1 MKNYFL
7 LVCLFLYTFIQA
19 QPQHSVNDTISNNQ
33 LLKHSQFGYYAE
45 ICETGTPVL
54 DINGDNS
61 LAPASG
67 LKTVTTSAALNLLG
81 DDFTFKTGFYYS
93 GKISADGTLEGNI
106 YIKGGGDPTL
116 GSDLVKSSPNLD
128 SLSKIFIAA
137 CQTAGIKK
145 VAGSI
150 MADETLFQGNSTPD
164 YYPYIDMGNYYGA
177 GTSALNLNDNLYYA
191 YFKPGNEGQEAVLL
205 RTKPEMHF
213 INFKNY
219 MLTGRPG
226 SGDNGYIY
234 SSPYSNTAVI
244 RGTVPAGSQEFS
256 IKGAVTDP
264 AMFAADY
271 FTTALRSAGIEVAL
285 QPSRINT
292 PPDYSLMNNFLTV
305 TSPKLKDIVYIINK
319 RSFNLYAETVLRDI
333 SAYKNGDGSTETG
346 IDLIYNFLD
355 SIKISR
361 EGVHLYDGSGLSR
374 ADCVTPK
381 MMAKLLSYNTGQK
394 MFNAFY
400 NSLGIAGDTSDIS
413 FYTRYGLGTPIQKNA
428 RIKSGYIN
436 LVRSHSGYLRAKSGR
451 VISFSLITNNY
462 NTSLKNI
469 DELHKQIMIMLY
481 NDN

>member
-7 LVCLFLYTFIQA
+7 LICLFLYTYIQA
-19 QPQHSVNDTISNNQ
+19 QPSVNDSIINNP

-45 ICETGTPVL
+45 ICETGKPVL
-54 DINGDNS
+54 DINSESS

-81 DDFTFKTGFYYS
+81 DDFTFKTQFCYS
-93 GKISADGTLEGNI
+93 GKLAADGTLDGNI

-128 SLSKIFIAA
+128 SLSRIFAAA
-137 CQTAGIKK
+137 CKTAGIKK
-145 VAGSI
+145 LNGSI
-150 MADETLFQGNSTPD
+150 IADETLFQGNSTPD

-177 GTSALNLNDNLYYA
+177 GTSSINLNDNLYYA
-191 YFKPGNEGQEAVLL
+191 YFKPGNEGGEALLL
-205 RTKPEMHF
+205 RTEPEMHF
-213 INFKNY
+213 IGFNNN
-219 MLTGRPG
+219 MLTGKPG

-244 RGTVPAGSQEFS
+244 RGTIPAGVREFS
-256 IKGAVTDP
+256 IKGAITDP

-271 FTTALRSAGIEVAL
+271 FTTVLRSAGIEVSL
-285 QPSRINT
+285 KPSKINT
-292 PPDYSLMNNFLTV
+292 APDYTLMHNFLTV

-333 SAYKNGDGSTETG
+333 SAYKNGDGSTESG
-346 IDLIYNFLD
+346 IDIIYNFLD

-374 ADCVTPK
+374 ADCVTPQ
-381 MMAKLLSYNTGQK
+381 MMAKLLSFNTKQK
-394 MFNAFY
+394 MFSAFY

-413 FYTRYGLGTPIQKNA
+413 FYTRYGLGTPIQQNA
-428 RIKSGYIN
+428 RIKSGFIN
-436 LVRSHSGYLRAKSGR
+436 LVRSHSGYLKAKSGR
-451 VISFSLITNNY
+451 LISYSLITNNY

-481 NDN
+481 NNN